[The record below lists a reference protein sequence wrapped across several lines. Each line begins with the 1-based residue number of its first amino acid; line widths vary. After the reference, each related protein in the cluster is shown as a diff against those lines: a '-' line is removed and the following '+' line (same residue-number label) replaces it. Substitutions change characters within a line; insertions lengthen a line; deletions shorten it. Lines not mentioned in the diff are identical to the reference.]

1 MYNRR
6 RDQRLRRDPTVNG
19 TAVAIRKRLKEAY
32 HCLLRSFLQEKRP
45 SDLLIR
51 LPVTSCLCF
60 KPVWGGYMPRVI
72 SVSEFIDPD
81 YSWIAKKKAG
91 LRHLSQNGF
100 MVHQNICSSSL
111 SMAEKAMVG
120 SS

>member
-81 YSWIAKKKAG
+81 YSWIAQKYEN
-91 LRHLSQNGF
+91 RISPVIH
-100 MVHQNICSSSL
+100 
-111 SMAEKAMVG
+111 
-120 SS
+120 

>member
-32 HCLLRSFLQEKRP
+32 HCLLRSFSQEKRP
-45 SDLLIR
+45 SDRLIR

-81 YSWIAKKKAG
+81 YSWIACSFRCKVCMTDLYLIVA
-91 LRHLSQNGF
+91 HLF
-100 MVHQNICSSSL
+100 VHLLYS
-111 SMAEKAMVG
+111 K
-120 SS
+120 